1 MKNVVEYIDNHVV
14 KKECRDK
21 RQEREQSLLLSCLV
35 LFLTWVF
42 ESGSVL
48 SFATIKFHSGP
59 PHPVVV
65 VVGLQSEPAAPT
77 STP

>member
-1 MKNVVEYIDNHVV
+1 
-14 KKECRDK
+14 
-21 RQEREQSLLLSCLV
+21 V

-48 SFATIKFHSGP
+48 SFATIKFHSAP
-59 PHPVVV
+59 LPVVVVVV

>member
-1 MKNVVEYIDNHVV
+1 
-14 KKECRDK
+14 
-21 RQEREQSLLLSCLV
+21 V

-48 SFATIKFHSGP
+48 SFATIKFHSAP
-59 PHPVVV
+59 LPVVVVVVV